1 MLHWYETL
9 VWLPNLVAFVV
20 MLAVSG
26 QHLREVPLYAPMPTS
41 AADIMS
47 FGATIAANLV
57 SYSTLTPDYGVYHD
71 HTASA

>member
-1 MLHWYETL
+1 MWI
-9 VWLPNLVAFVV
+9 PNLVAFVV

-26 QHLREVPLYAPMPTS
+26 RHLVEAPLYAPMPAS
-41 AADIMS
+41 AADMMS

-57 SYSTLTPDYGVYHD
+57 SYATLTPDYGVYHD